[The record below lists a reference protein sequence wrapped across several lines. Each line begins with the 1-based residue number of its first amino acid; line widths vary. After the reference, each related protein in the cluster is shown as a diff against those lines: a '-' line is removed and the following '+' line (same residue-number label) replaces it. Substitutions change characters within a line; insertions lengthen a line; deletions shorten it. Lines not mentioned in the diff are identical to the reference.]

1 MCVTD
6 HYDMTIAVKVALNPN
21 TTNQP
26 HCFAIC
32 FSFRRSCMCS
42 RFSYFLTLI
51 QNEVMV
57 ICNWLKSM
65 HMFIQQAPAAILA
78 CTFMKTL
85 FTGTA
90 NANRSLMAL
99 VYTNENNL
107 YQPFSQTTNVRFFQT
122 ERVFRRQFQLRWNW
136 QKSLQTGRKHC
147 RKRRNCSF
155 RAISPFPTVFSNLKD
170 LRLHRLSF

>member
-42 RFSYFLTLI
+42 RFTYFLTLI

-57 ICNWLKSM
+57 ICDWLKSM
-65 HMFIQQAPAAILA
+65 HMFIQRAPAAILA

-107 YQPFSQTTNVRFFQT
+107 YQPFSQTTDVRFFQT
-122 ERVFRRQFQLRWNW
+122 ERVFSFDEIGRNLFKRVENTVGKGEIARFEQFLR
-136 QKSLQTGRKHC
+136 
-147 RKRRNCSF
+147 
-155 RAISPFPTVFSNLKD
+155 FPQCFQI
-170 LRLHRLSF
+170 